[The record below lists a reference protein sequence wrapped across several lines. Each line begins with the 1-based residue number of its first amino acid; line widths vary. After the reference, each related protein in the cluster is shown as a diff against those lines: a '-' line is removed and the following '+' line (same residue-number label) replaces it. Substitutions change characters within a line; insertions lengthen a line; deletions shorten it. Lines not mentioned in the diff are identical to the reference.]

1 MLSPIVPYAI
11 RGAIWYQGE
20 SIVGGQEGVKLYGHV
35 METLVTT
42 WRQRW
47 GRGNFPF
54 YAVQLAA
61 YDGLALVPDGSAC

>member
-1 MLSPIVPYAI
+1 MRFAGRS
-11 RGAIWYQGE
+11 GAQGE
-20 SIVGGQEGVKLYGHV
+20 SILGDPGIPLYAHV

-47 GRGNFPF
+47 DEGNFPF

-61 YDGLALVPDGSAC
+61 LNN